1 MGGKNTISKGGKMNI
16 EDYYTQDEIDMMC
29 MYYGQIPDN
38 LTRNMQIMLVEK
50 FENEIVYEPL
60 KRIQSQIS

>member
-50 FENEIVYEPL
+50 FENEVVYEPL

>member
-1 MGGKNTISKGGKMNI
+1 MNI

-60 KRIQSQIS
+60 KRIQSQISQEGNNGNI

>member
-1 MGGKNTISKGGKMNI
+1 MLNI

-50 FENEIVYEPL
+50 FEKEVVYEPL
-60 KRIQSQIS
+60 KRIKSQIS

>member
-1 MGGKNTISKGGKMNI
+1 M
-16 EDYYTQDEIDMMC
+16 EDYYTKDEIDYMC

-50 FENEIVYEPL
+50 FENEVVYEPL